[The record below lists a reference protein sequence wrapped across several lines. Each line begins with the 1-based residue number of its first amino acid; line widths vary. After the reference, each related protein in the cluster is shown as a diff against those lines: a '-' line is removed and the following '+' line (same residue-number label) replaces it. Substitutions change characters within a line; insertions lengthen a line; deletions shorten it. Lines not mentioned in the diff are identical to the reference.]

1 MQQEKL
7 RIPAILQNGQR
18 TQKTKKF
25 FGRIFSKRRDLK
37 SPTLAKPKKEQGPGR
52 VCRRQKAAAPTHLKE
67 SAHSRRTAQRKS
79 FSGAF
84 FQKGATLKSLTPA
97 KPKEKQGPGR
107 ACRRQK
113 AAAPKPGKTFVPL
126 GIGPFSQGEFMVYLI
141 YL

>member
-37 SPTLAKPKKEQGPGR
+37 SPTPAKPKKKQGPGR

-67 SAHSRRTAQRKS
+67 SAHSRRAAQRKS

-84 FQKGATLKSLTPA
+84 FQKGATLKSLAPA
-97 KPKEKQGPGR
+97 KPKEKQGQAGSAEGR
-107 ACRRQK
+107 RPPSRNPEKLLCPWGLVLFPR
-113 AAAPKPGKTFVPL
+113 GNLWYT
-126 GIGPFSQGEFMVYLI
+126 
-141 YL
+141 